1 MWIVKSGS
9 VAFVIGL
16 LIWTPLVTQ
25 GTAQSSSVAE
35 KIASIARGR
44 EVFNGK
50 GGCTHCHRVGE
61 IGSGVGPNLND
72 VGSRL
77 TTDQLKNALLSPH
90 TDPGPEY
97 RAYEVVTR
105 DGKKFVGKLLN
116 QDPYSIQMLDS
127 AGDLVAFNRSQVRE
141 AKFAPVKPMPSYR
154 NRLTEKETD
163 DLVAFLAA
171 MRGTVDQ

>member
-1 MWIVKSGS
+1 MWIAKLGSG
-9 VAFVIGL
+9 ALVIGL
-16 LIWTPLVTQ
+16 LIRTPLTTQ
-25 GTAQSSSVAE
+25 GTAQPSSVPE

-61 IGSGVGPNLND
+61 IGSGIGPNLND

-77 TTDQLKNALLSPH
+77 SNDQLKSSLLSPH
-90 TDPGPEY
+90 TDPGLEY

-127 AGDLVAFNRSQVRE
+127 ADDLVAFNRSQVRE
-141 AKFAPVKPMPSYR
+141 ARFAPVEPMPSYR
-154 NRLTEKETD
+154 NRLTDKETD